1 MEGFNSFLFS
11 VDYIMASGCGIVLS
25 NARKRYGNTKE
36 GKSKA
41 MKAFQS
47 CRKRNGPAKKKKAKK
62 VTRRRKAFGI
72 F

>member
-1 MEGFNSFLFS
+1 
-11 VDYIMASGCGIVLS
+11 MASGCGIVLS
-25 NARKRYGNTKE
+25 NARKRYGNSKE

-41 MKAFQS
+41 MKAFQN
-47 CRKRNGPAKKKKAKK
+47 CRRKSPAKKKKVKK

>member
-1 MEGFNSFLFS
+1 
-11 VDYIMASGCGIVLS
+11 MASGCGIVLS
-25 NARKRYGNTKE
+25 NARKRYGNSKE

-47 CRKRNGPAKKKKAKK
+47 CRRKKGPVKKKKK
-62 VTRRRKAFGI
+62 VTRRRRKAFGI